1 MLWSVCDGKTHRYN
15 QPANIFLHPDE
26 GGEVVNLLDLGI
38 AQFFDSSDGNS
49 VRTRSGEEMVGTLCY
64 MSPAQ
69 MDGIACDGKTDVY
82 GLGVVL
88 ALMRMAHRELSDAAA
103 YEVRVMLLGPTGPSA

>member
-1 MLWSVCDGKTHRYN
+1 
-15 QPANIFLHPDE
+15 
-26 GGEVVNLLDLGI
+26 
-38 AQFFDSSDGNS
+38 
-49 VRTRSGEEMVGTLCY
+49 

-69 MDGIACDGKTDVY
+69 MEGVTCDGKTDVY

-103 YEVRVMLLGPTGPSA
+103 YGVRVMLLGPTGLPR